1 MPISSELKTAYQWHK
16 GERMARAAVARVT
29 PPPGGSRRQ
38 LASVDALAAARADV
52 AAGKPRY
59 QRFGPCISYQPDSP
73 RGERL
78 AHVESP
84 EAFGLRYV
92 GQVGPESRRF
102 TSEGRGEGW
111 LTDPFGDVFKDGTGL
126 CYGVVYQLPARD
138 GCARFVAGYQFGGI
152 DGGPTL
158 DLATV
163 YTSESARGDDCKP
176 VDHDDARDAARAA
189 DHMAQRA
196 AEKEREYQ
204 TGWQLGRIW
213 EEARE
218 EATAARREALA
229 LLAERRAARG
239 TGEGFPAI
247 CAAIRGQV
255 RLALATITTARETMR
270 KAVEG
275 DGPHGLCVYMG
286 ADEKAA
292 FCEAAGL
299 ATFPAESAH

>member
-1 MPISSELKTAYQWHK
+1 MPISSELKTAYLAT
-16 GERMARAAVARVT
+16 RARVCRADM
-29 PPPGGSRRQ
+29 PRGHAEKGAARVALRLAREG
-38 LASVDALAAARADV
+38 LASGRTYYA
-52 AAGKPRY
+52 PS
-59 QRFGPCISYQPDSP
+59 GPCLTYQPDSP

-138 GCARFVAGYQFGGI
+138 GCARFVAGYQFGGT
-152 DGGPTL
+152 DGGPTI

-163 YTSESARGDDCKP
+163 YTSESARGEDCRP

-204 TGWQLGRIW
+204 TAWQAGVQFAELG
-213 EEARE
+213 EEVARE
-218 EATAARREALA
+218 RKAALA
-229 LLAERRAARG
+229 LLAEMRDARKGPDAAAR
-239 TGEGFPAI
+239 PAI
-247 CAAIRGQV
+247 CATLRAAV
-255 RLALATITTARETMR
+255 DSALASIAAARRKRAEFAKGEGRLGETWLSFWP
-270 KAVEG
+270 G
-275 DGPHGLCVYMG
+275 DSDLQ
-286 ADEKAA
+286 AA
-292 FCEAAGL
+292 FCDGAGL
-299 ATFPAESAH
+299 ATFPESAH